1 MLTQQT
7 LQFLADLK
15 VNNNKP
21 WFDENKK
28 RYTAA
33 KENFQQLVGAVL
45 TELAGFDTSLAH
57 LEVKNCVF
65 RINRDVRFSTD
76 KSPYKTNFGA
86 SFSAGGKKIATA
98 GYYMHIMPGE
108 SFFGGGFYMP
118 EAEDLKRIRQEIDY
132 NFSEFQGIITEPNF
146 VKQYGTLSV
155 PEGMKLARP
164 PKGYTPDNEAI
175 EFLKLKGFIA
185 TKSFT
190 DVEVTNKQWVA
201 KVVSAAKA
209 LQPLIDFLNRR

>member
-1 MLTQQT
+1 MLTLET
-7 LQFLADLK
+7 LNFLIDLK
-15 VNNNKP
+15 ANNNKP

-33 KENFQQLVGAVL
+33 KENFHKLVGSVL
-45 TELAGFDTSLAH
+45 TELAEFDTSLAH

-65 RINRDVRFSTD
+65 RINRDVRFSAD

-98 GYYMHIMPGE
+98 GYYLHIMPGE

-132 NFSEFQGIITEPNF
+132 NFSEFQGIITHTDF
-146 VKQYGTLSV
+146 IKQYGTLSV

-190 DVEVTNKQWVA
+190 DAEVTSAQLVNKVIP
-201 KVVSAAKA
+201 AAKA
-209 LQPLIDFLNRR
+209 LRPLIDFLNRR